1 MACDL
6 YEKKQYTVFVLKKK
20 ILKQTNK
27 KKKPSLNSFELTEI
41 SKHYFLNL
49 YSLGSIFYYIYAKT

>member
-6 YEKKQYTVFVLKKK
+6 FEKKQYMVFVF
-20 ILKQTNK
+20 K
-27 KKKPSLNSFELTEI
+27 KKKKTETKKSSLQSFELREI

>member
-6 YEKKQYTVFVLKKK
+6 YEKKQYTVFVLKK
-20 ILKQTNK
+20 ILKQT
-27 KKKPSLNSFELTEI
+27 KKPSLNSFELTEI

>member
-20 ILKQTNK
+20 ILKQTK
-27 KKKPSLNSFELTEI
+27 KTQLEL
-41 SKHYFLNL
+41 F
-49 YSLGSIFYYIYAKT
+49 

>member
-6 YEKKQYTVFVLKKK
+6 YEKKQYTVFVFKK
-20 ILKQTNK
+20 ILKQT
-27 KKKPSLNSFELTEI
+27 KKPSLNSFELTEI

>member
-6 YEKKQYTVFVLKKK
+6 YEKKQYIVFVFKKK
-20 ILKQTNK
+20 ITETNK
-27 KKKPSLNSFELTEI
+27 KKSSLHPFELREI